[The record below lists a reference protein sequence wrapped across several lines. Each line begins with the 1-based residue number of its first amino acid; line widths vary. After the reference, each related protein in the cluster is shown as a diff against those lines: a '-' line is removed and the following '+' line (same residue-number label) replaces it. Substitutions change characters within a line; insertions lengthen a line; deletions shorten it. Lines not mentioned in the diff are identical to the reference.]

1 MMNIA
6 ASNNPFGENI
16 DLRQKAEDYLKQAEQ
31 RIQVQIYQKFRID
44 FFSQLIKEL
53 EQLYGQ
59 IVLYFKDEEMKV
71 LEMIFKLFF

>member
-1 MMNIA
+1 MNIA

-53 EQLYGQ
+53 E
-59 IVLYFKDEEMKV
+59 
-71 LEMIFKLFF
+71 

>member
-1 MMNIA
+1 MKNITKKWLEKKLESIKEWNDMMNIA

-53 EQLYGQ
+53 E
-59 IVLYFKDEEMKV
+59 
-71 LEMIFKLFF
+71 